1 MLPAGGARRS
11 NSPVNNGS
19 VTFGVIKT
27 VQKQKGVDPSA
38 DIYLQCNKQ
47 GDQNTK

>member
-1 MLPAGGARRS
+1 MHR
-11 NSPVNNGS
+11 NNMICH
-19 VTFGVIKT
+19 VWRDQT